1 MHTCVCRSGASDL
14 LVLSEMSHGARLLA
28 VAACWHQTL
37 FFNPVGVTARPGHIL
52 DAVIELTRPEMSA
65 RFLNIAIRSQVRSEP
80 STAQEPV
87 SKTRGTSR
95 AATFGRVE

>member
-1 MHTCVCRSGASDL
+1 
-14 LVLSEMSHGARLLA
+14 MSHGACLLA

-80 STAQEPV
+80 STAQEHSWLMRTYARSGTKRLPLPV

-95 AATFGRVE
+95 AATFGGVE